1 MSGGNVEMKT
11 NILSRVIDTQGT
23 NVAAGVV
30 KNSKEIQI
38 SNKFSKEQTAALISG
53 SNMSD
58 YQVKQLRTACN
69 KELGQNPFASAH
81 KVTQARTEQLSIS
94 KDDFGATYQ
103 DLYRNKMGK
112 NADKK
117 KRTCILNVKNPK
129 KYIVKVANIET
140 DNLVSL
146 GDGEDLHLCGMEM
159 GVAVDLLQNLHFST
173 MMTKNYPT
181 SIYYF

>member
-30 KNSKEIQI
+30 KNSKEIQM
-38 SNKFSKEQTAALISG
+38 SNKLSKEQTAALISG

-69 KELGQNPFASAH
+69 KELGQNPFASAN

-94 KDDFGATYQ
+94 KEDFEATYQ
-103 DLYRNKMGK
+103 RL
-112 NADKK
+112 
-117 KRTCILNVKNPK
+117 
-129 KYIVKVANIET
+129 
-140 DNLVSL
+140 
-146 GDGEDLHLCGMEM
+146 
-159 GVAVDLLQNLHFST
+159 
-173 MMTKNYPT
+173 
-181 SIYYF
+181 